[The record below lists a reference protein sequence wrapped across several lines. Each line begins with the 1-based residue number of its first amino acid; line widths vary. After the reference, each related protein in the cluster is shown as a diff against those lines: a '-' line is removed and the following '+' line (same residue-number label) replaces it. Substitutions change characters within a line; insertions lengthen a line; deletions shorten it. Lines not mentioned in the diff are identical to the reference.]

1 MKEEKL
7 ILSSKLDET
16 THKISCDYCSLWLLT
31 VAAHCCCCFRLPLPE
46 ELESAPSTQ
55 CAVVFGAKLFC
66 ECVDE

>member
-16 THKISCDYCSLWLLT
+16 THKISCDYGSLWLLKS
-31 VAAHCCCCFRLPLPE
+31 CCCFRLPLPE

-55 CAVVFGAKLFC
+55 CAVVFSAKLFC